1 MNWIDFYNTW
11 TPLFIPNFFRV
22 ENLFLF
28 EIIPEL
34 EIRLSTDFFANLFE
48 VDSSLDFFDT
58 ATSLF
63 RFSENGDLNVMSLD
77 FAMSLFRFSANGDLN
92 VMLLDVAVSLT
103 SEFSSSESSSTGS
116 FRTDS

>member
-1 MNWIDFYNTW
+1 M
-11 TPLFIPNFFRV
+11 FIPNFFRV

-48 VDSSLDFFDT
+48 VDSSLDFLDT
-58 ATSLF
+58 AT
-63 RFSENGDLNVMSLD
+63 
-77 FAMSLFRFSANGDLN
+77 SLFRFSANGDLN
-92 VMLLDVAVSLT
+92 VMSLDLAMSLFRFTAIGDLNAMSLT
-103 SEFSSSESSSTGS
+103 SAFSSSESSSTRS